1 MLVSRRALFALSWL
15 WKVHPKEASSL
26 RAKTPV
32 ASETQRMVG
41 QDFVHGPR
49 LENMFSFSPNAPW
62 DWNILL
68 HVA

>member
-32 ASETQRMVG
+32 ASETQGMVG
-41 QDFVHGPR
+41 RDFVHGPG
-49 LENMFSFSPNAPW
+49 LENLFF
-62 DWNILL
+62 
-68 HVA
+68 